1 MSKFSEKFF
10 LKSPLKHYASRDD
23 AEHSTGDPDTGH
35 GHPPEYYEKW
45 DKENTQSTAS
55 DEEAKKLVSGGE
67 GGSRSDEKTAVLLA
81 HVNAA
86 RKEQGLPPV
95 DNLEEGLKTTPS
107 GG

>member
-1 MSKFSEKFF
+1 MSKFSKKFF
-10 LKSPLKHYASRDD
+10 SRSPLRHYASRDD
-23 AEHSTGDPDTGH
+23 AEHNTGDPDTGH
-35 GHPPEYYEKW
+35 GHSAEYYEKW
-45 DKENTQSTAS
+45 DKENTRSTAS
-55 DEEAKKLVSGGE
+55 DDEAKELVSGE
-67 GGSRSDEKTAVLLA
+67 RSDEKTAVLLA